1 VAENAPISIANL
13 SLLSENDNFLIQVS
27 KKSRNLETFLKK
39 DIPSRDKAWIPDLK
53 SWEINKKWLLKVSD
67 ICREEFDQV
76 FFDFNEDL
84 FDLNDP
90 DNYQQF
96 REKIIEDMM

>member
-1 VAENAPISIANL
+1 MAANAPISIANL
-13 SLLSENDNFLIQVS
+13 SMLSENDKFLIQVS
-27 KKSRNLETFLKK
+27 KKSKNLESFLKN
-39 DIPSRDKAWIPDLK
+39 DIPSKDKAWMPDLK

-67 ICREEFDQV
+67 ICRDEYDQV

-84 FDLNDP
+84 YDLNDAG
-90 DNYQQF
+90 NYQQF